1 MPRMQKRPI
10 VEPIRRKCAA
20 PGCSKVRLVVYKEWK
35 IPKVEKEQFVS
46 HAGNRGSRSDIP
58 GAVVKNYCCFPEADV
73 HFCCTN

>member
-46 HAGNRGSRSDIP
+46 RRW
-58 GAVVKNYCCFPEADV
+58 KQRK
-73 HFCCTN
+73 